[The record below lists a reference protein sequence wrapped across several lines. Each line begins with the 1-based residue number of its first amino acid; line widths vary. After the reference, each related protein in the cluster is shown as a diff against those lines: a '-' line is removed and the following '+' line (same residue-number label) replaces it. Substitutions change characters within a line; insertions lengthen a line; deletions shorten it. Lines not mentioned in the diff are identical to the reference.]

1 MLALLPALML
11 ASMPAQAEPVGNL
24 RSVAASASG
33 DGVQGWDLQTDKG
46 ARIRIELPATDI
58 IRVQAGRNGTLTGAG
73 DKAAPIVLPQP
84 KANVKAQL
92 EEDAQ
97 ESACAPMHWSCMYS
111 GSRCA
116 CAWNAWTTASP
127 PRCGRNCSRWTWM
140 PRRACRCCPR
150 RPMRATSVAASR
162 TAVTSSRA
170 ASWTCPTPAAGKRAT
185 APALHR
191 CC

>member
-1 MLALLPALML
+1 MENCVRRSPLMLALLPALML

-92 EEDAQ
+92 KEDAQ
-97 ESACAPMHWSCMYS
+97 EIRVRTDALVLHVQRQPL
-111 GSRCA
+111 R
-116 CAWNAWTTASP
+116 
-127 PRCGRNCSRWTWM
+127 
-140 PRRACRCCPR
+140 
-150 RPMRATSVAASR
+150 MRLER
-162 TAVTSSRA
+162 LDNGQ
-170 ASWTCPTPAAGKRAT
+170 PT
-185 APALHR
+185 
-191 CC
+191 

>member
-73 DKAAPIVLPQP
+73 DKAAPI
-84 KANVKAQL
+84 
-92 EEDAQ
+92 
-97 ESACAPMHWSCMYS
+97 SCCRS
-111 GSRCA
+111 
-116 CAWNAWTTASP
+116 
-127 PRCGRNCSRWTWM
+127 
-140 PRRACRCCPR
+140 PRR
-150 RPMRATSVAASR
+150 T
-162 TAVTSSRA
+162 
-170 ASWTCPTPAAGKRAT
+170 
-185 APALHR
+185 
-191 CC
+191 

>member
-1 MLALLPALML
+1 M
-11 ASMPAQAEPVGNL
+11 
-24 RSVAASASG
+24 
-33 DGVQGWDLQTDKG
+33 QGWDLQTDKG

-84 KANVKAQL
+84 KTNVQAQL

-97 ESACAPMHWSCMYS
+97 EIRVRTDALVLHVQRQPLRLRLERLDN
-111 GSRCA
+111 GQP
-116 CAWNAWTTASP
+116 TALWQELQP
-127 PRCGRNCSRWTWM
+127 LDLE
-140 PRRACRCCPR
+140 
-150 RPMRATSVAASR
+150 ATQSVQVLSSQADEGYFGAANR

-170 ASWTCPTPAAGKRAT
+170 ASWRCPIPAAGKRAT
-185 APALHR
+185 APARHP